1 VLRQADIPQVA
12 VPWWGGRHLHIDYA

>member
-12 VPWWGGRHLHIDYA
+12 VPWWGGRQLRFEFA